1 MHDSTII
8 IVGGGP
14 AGLTTALAL
23 VRAAPRLRSRVI
35 VLERER
41 YPRDKI
47 CGGAVSG
54 RAWARL
60 VELGA
65 TPRVPVARVTEVEL
79 RGQHGVTRGRLPG
92 AGHVGYVARRIE
104 FDADLAE
111 RVRASGVELREGV
124 SVTAI
129 RHERGAAVLETSAG
143 PMLARAVVGA
153 GGIGCPV
160 RKAMG
165 LGAGRLRAQVVEVDT
180 DWAAEERDW
189 GLLRFDVS
197 DPELL
202 GYAWDFPTNIDG
214 RLRVCRGVYWLRID
228 ERGERRE
235 ANQPVEREA
244 SPHGGR
250 RPSTGGFHG
259 RKTNPNIVAHLQARL
274 DTRGVEPDGGRF
286 KRYAERGYDPDV
298 PLVDGRC
305 MLVGEAAGIDPITGE
320 GIGPAI
326 EAAVVAGRFLAH
338 VMAQPP
344 HTSELDG
351 WQREFSR
358 SLIGRDLAL
367 RSMVATHL
375 FARRRLL
382 LDHLLT
388 SDDVVLD
395 AAARYFAGHW
405 IDPRTLGRTATS
417 LARAWLRHSIV

>member
-1 MHDSTII
+1 
-8 IVGGGP
+8 V
-14 AGLTTALAL
+14 
-23 VRAAPRLRSRVI
+23 
-35 VLERER
+35 
-41 YPRDKI
+41 
-47 CGGAVSG
+47 VSG

-65 TPRVPVARVTEVEL
+65 TPRVPVARVTGFEL
-79 RGQHGVTRGRLPG
+79 RGQHRVARGRLPG
-92 AGHVGYVARRIE
+92 AGHVVRRIE

-111 RVRASGVELREGV
+111 RVRAAGVELRDGV

-180 DWAAEERDW
+180 DWAADERDW
-189 GLLRFDVS
+189 GLLRFDAD
-197 DPELL
+197 DPDLL

-214 RLRVCRGVYWLRID
+214 RLRACRGVYWLRID
-228 ERGERRE
+228 
-235 ANQPVEREA
+235 EREA

-250 RPSTGGFHG
+250 RPSTGDFRG
-259 RKTNPNIVAHLQARL
+259 RGTTLDIVARLQARL
-274 DTRGVEPDGGRF
+274 DARGVEPDGGRF

-298 PLVDGRC
+298 ALVDGRC

-326 EAAVVAGRFLAH
+326 EAAVVAGRFLARI
-338 VMAQPP
+338 MAQPP

-358 SLIGRDLAL
+358 SLVGRDLAL
-367 RSMVATHL
+367 RNTIATRL
-375 FARRRLL
+375 FARRRPL

-388 SDDVVLD
+388 SDDLVLD
-395 AAARYFAGHW
+395 AAAQYFAGHR

-417 LARAWLRHSIV
+417 LARAWLRHPVDR